1 MFIKSRNCF
10 EKKTKCSKTK
20 QVVLEQ
26 IKMFY
31 KKYYINIGSSF
42 KDLIEKN
49 ITVQL
54 ELNLNNWFVM

>member
-31 KKYYINIGSSF
+31 KKYHLNIVKCGLVL
-42 KDLIEKN
+42 KILPKKCNGAIR
-49 ITVQL
+49 T
-54 ELNLNNWFVM
+54 

>member
-31 KKYYINIGSSF
+31 KKYHLNIVKCGLVL
-42 KDLIEKN
+42 KILLKKRNGAIR
-49 ITVQL
+49 T
-54 ELNLNNWFVM
+54 